1 MLNYDRRMIE
11 EIKKSNLRVHCDE
24 KCMGKMGIVLDIVL
38 VLALVGIVIFLKNF
52 IKII

>member
-24 KCMGKMGIVLDIVL
+24 KCRGKMGIVLDLFLVL
-38 VLALVGIVIFLKNF
+38 VLIGIVIFLKNF
-52 IKII
+52 IKMI